1 MRHITNKGKQSTRD
15 TILHALK
22 SSAQAKV
29 EELAEIAEVSPVT
42 VRHHL
47 NALQAEGL
55 IEVNSVR
62 RKVGRPYYVY
72 SLSESGH
79 ELFPHKYVRLT
90 NRLLDEL
97 KDRLPPETVTQL
109 FNGMVQSI
117 LQERQGEF
125 EHLNFE
131 ERLTYLVSVL
141 AEEGFLVR
149 WEKED
154 GRYTLTEYGCP
165 YYSIGQ
171 EHGEICDMDQTLM
184 ATILQTPVEQH
195 SCMLQGDDCCQ
206 FTFSAEAEPAGSIA
220 N

>member
-1 MRHITNKGKQSTRD
+1 MKPVTNKGKQSTRD

-22 SSAQAKV
+22 SSNQATV
-29 EELAEIAEVSPVT
+29 EELAETAEVSPVT

-55 IEVNSVR
+55 IEVDSVR

-97 KDRLPPETVTQL
+97 KARLPAEQL
-109 FNGMVQSI
+109 QQIFQGVVQNI
-117 LQERQGEF
+117 LQDHKGSF
-125 EHLNFE
+125 ESMAFE
-131 ERLTYLVSVL
+131 ERLSYLVSML
-141 AEEGFLVR
+141 SEEGFLVK
-149 WEKED
+149 WEKKN

-171 EHGEICDMDQTLM
+171 EHTEICGMDKSLM
-184 ATILQTPVEQH
+184 VTILQTPVEQH
-195 SCMLQGDDCCQ
+195 TCMLQGDECCQ
-206 FTFSAEAEPAGSIA
+206 FTFSPKTAVS
-220 N
+220 